1 MFCMGKLLIVAAIAM
16 GVFSFTYGEKKEAHL
31 NTSDI
36 YNATPSKMPETA
48 LKKMIY
54 RIATGNR

>member
-1 MFCMGKLLIVAAIAM
+1 MGKLLVVAAVAM

-36 YNATPSKMPETA
+36 YNATPSKNATDSI
-48 LKKMIY
+48 KKNDSSPHTY
-54 RIATGNR
+54 RK